1 MDAIFSEIKTAHIVF
16 ALAFILFLIV
26 FAVGLLPVA
35 FSRTAI
41 RTGFKSDTVS
51 ILGRRFLLIEIT
63 ALQRLEYLKRCG
75 AMSAKDG
82 FELMRDDL
90 RVSTDLIALHL
101 RRWYLPRGFIA
112 FRIQQLSAP
121 TIAELFRHC
130 VTLSGIPFSIES
142 LASDNEAVT
151 GDEPAADDDVDVDDW
166 DYVDQEKK
174 SRPVVRQ

>member
-41 RTGFKSDTVS
+41 RAGFKSDTVS

-121 TIAELFRHC
+121 MIAELFRHC
-130 VTLSGIPFSIES
+130 VTLSGIPFSIEPT
-142 LASDNEAVT
+142 AD
-151 GDEPAADDDVDVDDW
+151 ADDDIETDIDDDW
-166 DYVDQEKK
+166 DYVDEEKK